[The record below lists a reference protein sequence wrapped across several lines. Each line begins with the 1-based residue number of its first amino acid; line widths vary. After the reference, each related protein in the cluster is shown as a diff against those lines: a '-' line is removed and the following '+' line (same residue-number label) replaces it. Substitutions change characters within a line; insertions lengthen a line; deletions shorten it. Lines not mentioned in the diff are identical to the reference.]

1 MLFVVIV
8 VAVAVAVVV
17 VVVVVFKS
25 FCSRSISSIT
35 LLDGELFVDSVLKLS
50 FCLFKLIS
58 EDIWWMG
65 GESFSVS
72 DFKNEN
78 WLFDFATSADVFA
91 SAQDELLEE

>member
-1 MLFVVIV
+1 MLFVVII
-8 VAVAVAVVV
+8 VAVSVA

-25 FCSRSISSIT
+25 FCSRSISPIT
-35 LLDGELFVDSVLKLS
+35 LLDGELFVDIVLKLS
-50 FCLFKLIS
+50 FCLLKLFS

-78 WLFDFATSADVFA
+78 WLFDFATSAEVFA